1 MDFSHLEQRSAR
13 FSDPFGLVLSLPGMA
28 LQLMD
33 AMVFGAMLILAALIV
48 AFYAR
53 IQAPWSLLL
62 RLCLWGLFYFAALAV
77 QRRIAKPFW
86 RAMVRMAAVQLVL
99 AQMFLLFHPL
109 QLIFWPSW
117 RDPVILRLENS
128 LFGVQPT
135 LWLQRV
141 VSPGLTEWMMFCYV
155 IYVFIYPALGLL
167 IYLRW
172 GEKPLEDYLLAL
184 TLANLTCYFCFPL
197 FPVAGPLY
205 FMPEKFTV
213 PLKGWIFT
221 SIGEFIRSDFHLAGG
236 NLPSPHCAI
245 GTVMWAMAYRYRRL
259 AFWLLAPVI
268 ICLFI
273 STVYGRYHYVS
284 DSVLGIVTGLLV
296 IGLAPFLVRGWNRLV
311 RREPRGTA

>member
-1 MDFSHLEQRSAR
+1 MDFSNAERRGAR
-13 FSDPFGLVLSLPGMA
+13 FSDPFGISISLPGVL

-33 AMVFGAMLILAALIV
+33 AVVFGAMLLLAAVIIV
-48 AFYAR
+48 FFQR
-53 IQAPWSLLL
+53 IHDPWILLL
-62 RLCLWGLFYFAALAV
+62 RLAFWGLFYFAALAL
-77 QRRIAKPFW
+77 QRRISKPFW
-86 RAMVRMAAVQLVL
+86 RAMLRMAAVQLVL
-99 AQMFLLFHPL
+99 AQMFLLYHPL
-109 QLIFWPSW
+109 QLSFVRSW
-117 RDPVILRLENS
+117 QDPAVMRLEDK

-135 LWLQRV
+135 LWLQRF

-155 IYVFIYPALGLL
+155 AYVFIYPAMGLL

-172 GEKPLEDYLLAL
+172 GDKPLEDYLLAL

-213 PLKGWIFT
+213 PLKGWLFT
-221 SIGEFIRSDFHLAGG
+221 AIGEFIRSDFHLAGG

-245 GTVMWAMAYRYRRL
+245 GTVFWMMAYRYRRL

-268 ICLFI
+268 ICLYI

-284 DSVLGIVTGLLV
+284 DSVAGIVTGLLV
-296 IGLAPFLVRGWNRLV
+296 LWLAPFLVRGWNRLA
-311 RREPRGTA
+311 RRAGRKTA